1 MDLDL
6 ARTFLEIART
16 GSFMAAAENLHVTQ
30 TTVTAR
36 IHNLEARLGCRLFV
50 RNRAGARLTV
60 DGEHFRPYA
69 AQLVQTW
76 QAARRAL
83 PLPDGHTELLV
94 IGAEASLAQPLL
106 LAWAS
111 HLRRLQPNLAL
122 RIEVADGE
130 QLQQHI
136 EQGVVDAALVYQP
149 TYWPGLQVE
158 QVLEEKLVQV
168 QARHGHE
175 PYVLV
180 DWGAVFRQQHDSALP
195 DRVRS
200 PLTFNLGPLALQYI
214 LRNGGRGY
222 FRTRVVERHLA
233 EGTLTRVAGAPEFTW
248 PLFLVHAR
256 DNAHPALAAL
266 LAAARTAA
274 GEDYDWRTVVD

>member
-1 MDLDL
+1 MDVDL

-16 GSFMAAAENLHVTQ
+16 GSFRAAAENLHVTQ

-36 IHNLEARLGCRLFV
+36 IQNLEAQLGCRLFV
-50 RNRAGARLTV
+50 RNRAGARLTA
-60 DGEHFRPYA
+60 DGEHFRPHA
-69 AQLVQTW
+69 AQMVQTW

-83 PLPDGHTELLV
+83 PLPIGHTELLV
-94 IGAEASLAQPLL
+94 IGSEPSVAQPLL

-111 HLRRLQPNLAL
+111 LVRARQPGLAL

-130 QLQQHI
+130 TLQRQI
-136 EQGVVDAALVYQP
+136 EQGTVDAALVYQP

-158 QVLEEKLVQV
+158 QVLEEKLVQARAR
-168 QARHGHE
+168 QADD

-195 DRVRS
+195 EHARS
-200 PLTFNLGPLALQYI
+200 ALAFNLGPLALQYI
-214 LRNGGRGY
+214 LRHGGRGY
-222 FRTRVVERHLA
+222 FRARVIERHLA
-233 EGTLTRVAGAPEFTW
+233 DGTLARVDDVPEFTW

-256 DNAHPALAAL
+256 GNTHPALDAL
-266 LAAARTAA
+266 LGAARAAAR
-274 GEDYDWRTVVD
+274 EDYDWRLADT